1 MLKCKQHKK
10 AALACKSL
18 QSKIYI
24 CYHAG
29 LSVLKSLSDMS
40 RPLLGE
46 LSKMLDS
53 RTQRSCRWQK
63 QHHKLRFIFFLF
75 LFIRSWYKANSL
87 AVKQLTVLWPA
98 SFLDT
103 SSGRTKRS
111 SCSILWLLISC
122 WWAAFLSRSIITSTT
137 WGAVRTLCFVR

>member
-1 MLKCKQHKK
+1 MQTKQKSSP
-10 AALACKSL
+10 CKSL

-63 QHHKLRFIFFLF
+63 QHHKLYFFPVPLHSLLMQSKLTGCETINCFI
-75 LFIRSWYKANSL
+75 
-87 AVKQLTVLWPA
+87 T
-98 SFLDT
+98 FLDT

-137 WGAVRTLCFVR
+137 